1 MAERNILQLGTPLLW
16 EKSKAVGNVNDI
28 EVRNLVKDLDDTLAW
43 FRATTGWGRGIS
55 APQIGALLRISFIRI
70 DKALSEESRLLSE
83 RRTALPMLEP
93 LVLMNPEI
101 TWRSSE
107 TFTLWDDCFSF
118 PNLLVKVSRHT
129 AIEVSYLDAAGKPQ
143 QLRALNGL
151 SELLQHEMDHLDGI
165 LAVDRRLDD
174 HSLATRQALEQMK
187 LISKM

>member
-1 MAERNILQLGTPLLW
+1 MAEQNILQLGTPLLR
-16 EKSKAVGNVNDI
+16 EKSKAVGNVNDT

-55 APQIGALLRISFIRI
+55 APQVGALLRISFIRI

-83 RRTALPMLEP
+83 RRTALPTLEP

-129 AIEVSYLDAAGKPQ
+129 AIEVSYLDAAGQPQ

-151 SELLQHEMDHLDGI
+151 SELLQHEIDHLDGI

>member
-70 DKALSEESRLLSE
+70 DKALSEESRLLRE
-83 RRTALPMLEP
+83 PRTALPMLEP